1 MWGVEN
7 RHANTDSGVS
17 LSDPQ
22 LGSSKHT
29 AHQTHP
35 GLMRYYSATGPL
47 ITILSSGL
55 QRMGLGDAL
64 VIAANESHK
73 RKVKEAED
81 AVL

>member
-1 MWGVEN
+1 
-7 RHANTDSGVS
+7 
-17 LSDPQ
+17 
-22 LGSSKHT
+22 
-29 AHQTHP
+29 
-35 GLMRYYSATGPL
+35 MRYYSATGPL